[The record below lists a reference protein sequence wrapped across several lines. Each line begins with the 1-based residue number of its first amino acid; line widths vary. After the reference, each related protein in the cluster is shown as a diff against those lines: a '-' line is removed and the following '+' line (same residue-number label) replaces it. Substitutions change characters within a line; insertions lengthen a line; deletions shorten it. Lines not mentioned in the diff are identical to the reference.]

1 MDATPGERKAL
12 AAMASL
18 CSGPISCQST
28 RTPGEGSTVKAAG
41 KAMSGDLQTEEVQ
54 EYQVKGMNVEGAKPK
69 YHPSFR
75 SREPRAVA
83 LRAKHSARNAAT
95 RGSRVR

>member
-1 MDATPGERKAL
+1 MEATPGERKTL

-41 KAMSGDLQTEEVQ
+41 KAMSGDLQMEEVVQ
-54 EYQVKGMNVEGAKPK
+54 LDLVNGLQVMR
-69 YHPSFR
+69 FTR
-75 SREPRAVA
+75 CTR
-83 LRAKHSARNAAT
+83 T
-95 RGSRVR
+95 RGSEKFAPVISYLF

>member
-1 MDATPGERKAL
+1 MEATPGERKTL

-41 KAMSGDLQTEEVQ
+41 NAMSGDL
-54 EYQVKGMNVEGAKPK
+54 
-69 YHPSFR
+69 
-75 SREPRAVA
+75 
-83 LRAKHSARNAAT
+83 
-95 RGSRVR
+95 

>member
-1 MDATPGERKAL
+1 MEATPGERKTL

-41 KAMSGDLQTEEVQ
+41 KAMSGDLQTDEAQGGSGEWYERAQGGPSAVGLD
-54 EYQVKGMNVEGAKPK
+54 QVDKNFKAMY
-69 YHPSFR
+69 YHRKNF
-75 SREPRAVA
+75 
-83 LRAKHSARNAAT
+83 L
-95 RGSRVR
+95 